1 MKKIRGSKIFL
12 AGTAV
17 LMAGA
22 LCGCSVRFGTR
33 KEPAADKVVAYP
45 TKGEDNDDLKV
56 LYGDFS
62 KEYKF
67 FLANNYIED
76 DTADYYASACT
87 QQRDTLIYSLINE
100 KIILHKAKEMGV
112 YELTEEQQKAVDNE
126 YDQKIATII
135 KTFGDRAEKELA
147 EKQESSSEDSDTSAP
162 VMTEEEKEEAG
173 GKMLDDML
181 EKAGM
186 TRDDLRWWM
195 ESNRI
200 ITNVQEKIY
209 DSVDRSKAEELL
221 KEQQKIAEELYK
233 TDVSKYEQGGYSQI
247 AYTQMWI
254 PKEARNIKHILLS
267 FDDETKTKITS
278 LRREGKDDEADKL
291 REESAENLKE
301 KQAEVEKK
309 LDDGAKI
316 DDLIPDYNSDPG
328 AQSYPDGYTVIP
340 NGSSYVEEFQKAAF
354 VPEKIGDRTS
364 CVTDFGVHI
373 MEYASNAKVPEENI
387 TKITD
392 KFYAE
397 LQSDEFDNKI
407 GEWLDEYVFTID
419 YETLRLTPPE
429 TSNTGTS
436 E

>member
-67 FLANNYIED
+67 FLANNNIED
-76 DTADYYASACT
+76 DTEGYYAAACT

-100 KIILHKAKEMGV
+100 KIFLHKAKEMGV

-135 KTFGDRAEKELA
+135 KTFGDRAAKELA
-147 EKQESSSEDSDTSAP
+147 EKQESSSEESDTSAP

-181 EKAGM
+181 EKSGM

-247 AYTQMWI
+247 AYIQMWL

-267 FDDETKTKITS
+267 FDDETKTEITS

-291 REESAENLKE
+291 REESAEKLKE

-309 LDDGAKI
+309 LEDGAKI
-316 DDLIPDYNSDPG
+316 DDLIPEYNSDPG
-328 AQSYPDGYTVIP
+328 VQSYPNGYTVIP
-340 NGSSYVEEFQKAAF
+340 NGTSYVKEFQKAAF

-364 CVTDFGVHI
+364 CVTDYGVHI

-387 TKITD
+387 KIIID

-397 LQSDEFDNKI
+397 LQSDEFSNKI
-407 GEWLDEYVFTID
+407 SEWHDEYVFTID

-429 TSNTGTS
+429 TPDAGMS

>member
-45 TKGEDNDDLKV
+45 TKGEDIDDLKV

-67 FLANNYIED
+67 FLVNNNIED
-76 DTADYYASACT
+76 DTAGYYASVCT
-87 QQRDTLIYSLINE
+87 QQRDTLIYTLINE
-100 KIILHKAKEMGV
+100 RILLHKAKEMDV
-112 YELTEEQQKAVDNE
+112 YELTEEQQKAVDDEYNE
-126 YDQKIATII
+126 NIAAII
-135 KTFGDRAEKELA
+135 KMFGDRAEKELA
-147 EKQESSSEDSDTSAP
+147 EKQESEAEQSDTSAP
-162 VMTEEEKEEAG
+162 VMTDEEKEEAG
-173 GKMLDDML
+173 GKLFDEML

-186 TRDDLRWWM
+186 TRDDLHWWS
-195 ESNRI
+195 ESSRI
-200 ITNVQEKIY
+200 MLNVQEEVYK
-209 DSVDRSKAEELL
+209 SVDRSKAEELL

-233 TDVSKYEQGGYSQI
+233 TDVSKYERGGYSEI
-247 AYTQMWI
+247 GYVQMWL

-267 FDDETKTKITS
+267 FDDETKTEITS

-291 REESAENLKE
+291 REESAEKLKE

-309 LDDGAKI
+309 LDDGANI
-316 DDLIPDYNSDPG
+316 DDLIPEYNSDPG
-328 AQSYPDGYTVIP
+328 VQSYPDGYTVIP
-340 NGSSYVEEFQKAAF
+340 NGSSYVAEFQKAAF

-373 MEYASNAKVPEENI
+373 MVYASDAKVPEENI
-387 TKITD
+387 KKIID
-392 KFYAE
+392 SFYAE
-397 LQSDEFDNKI
+397 LQSDEFNKKI
-407 GEWLDEYVFTID
+407 GEWNKEYAFTID
-419 YETLRLTPPE
+419 FETLRITSPE
-429 TSNTGTS
+429 TSEEGTA